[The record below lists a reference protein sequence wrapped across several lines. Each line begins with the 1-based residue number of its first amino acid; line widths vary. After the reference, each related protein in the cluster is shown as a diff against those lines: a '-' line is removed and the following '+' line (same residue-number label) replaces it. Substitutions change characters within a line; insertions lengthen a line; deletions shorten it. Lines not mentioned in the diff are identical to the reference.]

1 MKDECV
7 GIRELKQNAWAV
19 VAKVK
24 AGETV
29 VVTERG
35 VPVARLIPAEEL
47 NLHEMVQAGL
57 IVAPK
62 YSLAEMLR
70 AVPEGKFTTTLSDV
84 LGGMRDSERS

>member
-1 MKDECV
+1 MGDESV
-7 GIRELKQNAWAV
+7 GIRELKQNASAV

-35 VPVARLIPAEEL
+35 VPVARLIPAGEL
-47 NLHEMVQAGL
+47 NLQEMVQAGL

-62 YSLAEMLR
+62 YSLAKMLR
-70 AVPEGKFTTTLSDV
+70 VVPEGKPTTTLSDV